1 MSETLISTALQ
12 CGDRAVSFAITV
24 STVCDETVETVD
36 MFEMPGGPTW
46 LKPGANK
53 IGIQNSELGT

>member
-1 MSETLISTALQ
+1 MSETLISSALQ

-36 MFEMPGGPTW
+36 MFEMPGGP
-46 LKPGANK
+46 PG
-53 IGIQNSELGT
+53 